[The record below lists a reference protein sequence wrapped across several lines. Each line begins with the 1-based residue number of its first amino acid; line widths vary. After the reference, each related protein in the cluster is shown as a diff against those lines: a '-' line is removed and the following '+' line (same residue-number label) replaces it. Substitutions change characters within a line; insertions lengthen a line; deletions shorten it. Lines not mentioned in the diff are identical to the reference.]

1 MMGADDPCGEC
12 GFALWNPIETH
23 RSLRASHL
31 GLYDDARFPGR
42 SILRLRGHYTDLTQ
56 VSPVVLAAFMEDVQ
70 VAMRAI
76 YLATGAD
83 RVNVAILGNEQPH
96 VHAHLIPRYRDRD
109 PLPDRSPWDDPRP
122 KRKLEPAAKDF
133 AIARISDLILNTVER
148 PITHPD
154 VTRVEVISE
163 SQRDYVRRFDT
174 AGADVHVQDGGRTIK
189 VFMEGEQR

>member
-1 MMGADDPCGEC
+1 MKGADDPCGEC

-23 RSLRASHL
+23 HSLRAGDL

-42 SILRLRGHYTDLTQ
+42 SILRLREHATDLTQ
-56 VSPVVLAAFMEDVQ
+56 VSPVVLAAFMEDIQ

-96 VHAHLIPRYRDRD
+96 VHAHLIPRYRSREQN
-109 PLPDRSPWDDPRP
+109 PNRTPWDDPRP
-122 KRKLEPAAKDF
+122 PQKLQPAAKDF

-154 VTRVEVISE
+154 VTRVEVIEDS
-163 SQRDYVRRFDT
+163 RRGHVGYYD
-174 AGADVHVQDGGRTIK
+174 APGADVHVQDGGRTIK
-189 VFMEGEQR
+189 VFVGERRR